1 MAEKKPTKKKK
12 EDAPVEETVA
22 EATETEMEAA
32 TPTVDEGAPM
42 ASTEAMDDVTVEA
55 ELEAVA
61 EEAPAEEPVA
71 EAVPEVVVEE
81 SPVEES
87 PEEPVAEIEPDV
99 VVEESPVEESPE
111 EPVAEA
117 EPEATVE
124 EPPVEEPAPQEPVA
138 EVEPEAVV
146 EEPPVEEPALE
157 EPVAGVEPEA
167 VVEEPLAE
175 EPLTEEAPA
184 EEPAAKAPVAAAA
197 PAAPAEPAPQSGP
210 KPKRKRLPRALRPS
224 TTKGR
229 VKREKATERK
239 PIVRIPKP
247 EREFGRRQE
256 RLGTVVSDK
265 GDKTIVVKVD
275 TIKAHPRYKKV
286 VRRSKRFHAHDEQ
299 NAAKI
304 GDVVKIIETRPIS
317 KSKNWRLAEI
327 VEAAK

>member
-1 MAEKKPTKKKK
+1 MAEKKTKKTD
-12 EDAPVEETVA
+12 DAPVEETAVD
-22 EATETEMEAA
+22 ATETTGAA
-32 TPTVDEGAPM
+32 APAVDEGAPM
-42 ASTEAMDDVTVEA
+42 ASTEAMDDTVAEA
-55 ELEAVA
+55 EPEVVAEEAPVEEPVAEEPVA

-71 EAVPEVVVEE
+71 EEASAEE
-81 SPVEES
+81 PAAEE
-87 PEEPVAEIEPDV
+87 PAAEEPAAEEPVAEEPV
-99 VVEESPVEESPE
+99 AE
-111 EPVAEA
+111 EPVAE
-117 EPEATVE
+117 
-124 EPPVEEPAPQEPVA
+124 EPVA
-138 EVEPEAVV
+138 EEAPADEPVA
-146 EEPPVEEPALE
+146 E
-157 EPVAGVEPEA
+157 EPVA
-167 VVEEPLAE
+167 
-175 EPLTEEAPA
+175 EEAPA
-184 EEPAAKAPVAAAA
+184 EEPAAEAAE
-197 PAAPAEPAPQSGP
+197 PEAPAEPAAPAPQSGP

-224 TTKGR
+224 TSKGR

-239 PIVRIPKP
+239 PIVRVPKP

-317 KSKNWRLAEI
+317 KTKNWRLAEI